1 MERLTCSRGPMNS
14 IPPSKLFTGLTNL
27 PGVDAKKTPG
37 KNFSLWSESL
47 VEPESSL
54 EVAELSLGGKKAI
67 SSVFGTHAYLSSV
80 LC

>member
-14 IPPSKLFTGLTNL
+14 IPPASKLFTGLTNL

-37 KNFSLWSESL
+37 KNFSLLSESL

-67 SSVFGTHAYLSSV
+67 SSVFGTHLTSSV
-80 LC
+80 LV